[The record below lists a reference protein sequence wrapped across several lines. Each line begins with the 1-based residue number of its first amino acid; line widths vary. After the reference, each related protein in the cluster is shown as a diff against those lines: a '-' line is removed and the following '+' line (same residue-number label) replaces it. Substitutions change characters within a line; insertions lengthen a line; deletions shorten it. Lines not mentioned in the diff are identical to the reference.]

1 MTLPPPA
8 DPISCTNTDCAL
20 PDGGVCARG
29 EEHTDPLATCPNL
42 VRIHPPNQQLTPVL
56 VGAMLGQMVGAAIRK
71 QAGARPPRRT
81 TSDSAPSPTDSTSA
95 APWSGRHMSEAEADR
110 LMWSSPA
117 RVIGV
122 VGPHSAG
129 KTCLLTSLFLLL
141 ADGQCD
147 RLPYRFAGSRTLFA
161 LQTLG
166 HELGQWDGSDG
177 QMVAHT
183 PRGEGSTLGTF
194 LHLGLRPR
202 NPADD
207 RLVDLLLCDM
217 AGEHFSD
224 LATHADD
231 DARARMAFL
240 ARCDG
245 FIFVVDAK
253 ALFSDKGRRLDAE
266 LARMLGRLVDLLS
279 GRPLAPLAVVVAKI
293 DAVPQIP
300 RPPADGSPLAELRH
314 LLKQRAP
321 RLGAAL
327 DRAEQ
332 AAIPL
337 ALFPVSAI
345 PAEGQPLGVQDPFG
359 YLLASADRRA
369 AWPRWQA
376 PIRPNDHVPSFM
388 AFRSWRDER

>member
-1 MTLPPPA
+1 MTLPSPA
-8 DPISCTNTDCAL
+8 EPIRCSNPDCTL
-20 PDGGVCARG
+20 PDGGVCARS
-29 EEHTDPLATCPNL
+29 EEHADPLATCPNL
-42 VRIHPPNQQLTPVL
+42 VRQAPPALA
-56 VGAMLGQMVGAAIRK
+56 GALLGSIAGAALRERT
-71 QAGARPPRRT
+71 ASPPQPRT
-81 TSDSAPSPTDSTSA
+81 SSIPTPAPTDPTSA

-117 RVIGV
+117 RVLGI

-217 AGEHFSD
+217 AGEQFSD
-224 LATHADD
+224 LASHADD
-231 DARARMAFL
+231 QARARMAFL

-253 ALFSDKGRRLDAE
+253 ALFSDKGRRLDAD
-266 LARMLGRLVDLLS
+266 LARMLGRLVDLLA
-279 GRPLAPLAVVVAKI
+279 GRPPVPLAVVIAKI
-293 DAVPQIP
+293 DAVSQIP
-300 RPPADGSPLAELRH
+300 RPNADGSPPAELRH

-332 AAIPL
+332 AALPL

-345 PAEGQPLGVQDPFG
+345 PAEGQPLGVQEPFR
-359 YLLASADRRA
+359 YLLAAADRRA

-376 PIRPNDHVPSFM
+376 PIRPSEHVPSFM
-388 AFRSWRDER
+388 AFRSWRDEP